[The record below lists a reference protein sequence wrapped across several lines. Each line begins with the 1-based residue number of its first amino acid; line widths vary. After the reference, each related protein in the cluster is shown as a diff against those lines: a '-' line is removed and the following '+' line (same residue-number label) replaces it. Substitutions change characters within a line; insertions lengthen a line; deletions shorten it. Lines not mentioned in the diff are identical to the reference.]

1 MKLAYIF
8 GILKMGNKTI
18 ISTAKSP
25 QVIGPYSQA
34 IKVENLI
41 FTSGQIPLD
50 PSSGEIISENFDEQA
65 EQCLKNI
72 KGLILEESLSI
83 NHIIKLTV
91 YLTDLSNF
99 DKLNKV
105 FENFFLNIYP
115 ARSVVEVSRLPK
127 NSQIEIEAVIY
138 NDN

>member
-1 MKLAYIF
+1 ME
-8 GILKMGNKTI
+8 NKTI
-18 ISTAKSP
+18 ISTGKAP
-25 QVIGPYSQA
+25 RAIGPYSQA

-50 PSSGEIISENFDEQA
+50 PSSGEIVSEDFNEQT

-72 KGLILEESLSI
+72 MGIVFEESLSI

-105 FENFFLNIYP
+105 FEIFFLDTYP
-115 ARSVVEVSRLPK
+115 ARSVIEISKLPK
-127 NSQIEIEAVIY
+127 NSQIEIEAIIY

>member
-1 MKLAYIF
+1 M
-8 GILKMGNKTI
+8 
-18 ISTAKSP
+18 
-25 QVIGPYSQA
+25 
-34 IKVENLI
+34 
-41 FTSGQIPLD
+41 D
-50 PSSGEIISENFDEQA
+50 PINGKIVSEDFNEQT

-72 KGLILEESLSI
+72 KGIVLEESLSI

-105 FENFFLNIYP
+105 FEIFFSDIYP
-115 ARSVVEVSRLPK
+115 ARSVVEVSKLPK
-127 NSQIEIEAVIY
+127 NSQIEIEAIIY

>member
-1 MKLAYIF
+1 MR
-8 GILKMGNKTI
+8 NKTI
-18 ISTAKSP
+18 ISTTKAP
-25 QVIGPYSQA
+25 RAIGPYSQA

-41 FTSGQIPLD
+41 FTSGQIPLN
-50 PSSGEIISENFDEQA
+50 PSSGKIVSEDFNEQT

-72 KGLILEESLSI
+72 KGIVLEESLSI

-105 FENFFLNIYP
+105 FENFFLNTYP
-115 ARSVVEVSRLPK
+115 ARSVIEVSKLPK
-127 NSQIEIEAVIY
+127 NSQIEIEAIIY
-138 NDN
+138 NDY